1 MLVALQT
8 WGFLAPAIWGFNARW
23 LPVFLGLGAP
33 RIVPLFGALAAAWIS
48 LVAGFFHQSAIS
60 AAALPIAAGCA
71 IAGLRVWERAVQ
83 PAKTQGVHR
92 SFPYFVRLA
101 YVWLLV
107 AACVWVWAAWGD
119 RNGGIWG
126 AARHALTVGFIST
139 MVFSIG
145 QRILPAFGGARVL
158 YSPLLMLLS
167 LLTLAVGCT
176 LRVTSEIAAYEGYW
190 PGAWTLLPW
199 SAVLEIVAVSFF
211 AANLI
216 VTFARPPAHL
226 RSAAGG

>member
-8 WGFLAPAIWGFNARW
+8 WGFLVPAIWGFNARW
-23 LPVFLGLGAP
+23 LPVFLGLGSP
-33 RIVPLFGALAAAWIS
+33 RVALLFTALAAAWIS
-48 LVAGFFHQSAIS
+48 LLAAFFHQLTIS
-60 AAALPIAAGCA
+60 AVILPIAALCS
-71 IAGLRVWERAVQ
+71 IAGLRVWETAVQ

-92 SFPYFVRLA
+92 SFPHFVRFA

-107 AACVWVWAAWGD
+107 AAGLWVWAAWGD

-145 QRILPAFGGARVL
+145 QRILPAFGAARVL
-158 YSPLLMLLS
+158 YSPQLMLLS
-167 LLTLAVGCT
+167 LLTLSLGCT

-190 PGAWTLLPW
+190 SGAWTLLPV
-199 SAVLEIVAVSFF
+199 SALLEIGAVSLF

-216 VTFARPPAHL
+216 MTFAQPPAHL
-226 RSAAGG
+226 RSATAG